1 MLRFPDA
8 SHWITA
14 TDFFLFER
22 ICSVF
27 CAIWQSRTPF
37 SQQVNGHA
45 PFFRTIF
52 SVFGDIE
59 RICSVFYAVF
69 EQFSSSKVGG
79 LNRSE
84 WVDMLRFRHMV
95 TEHGE
100 YTFRK
105 AIFNYSPADRDCDVR
120 IDIAE
125 ENNGEIWDDPEMISL
140 HVSLNKNGYAEYV
153 NEIEDDDIEEW
164 EFEYNSNGQLI
175 KMVRSEGG
183 SETTTVTYQEGDI
196 TKVERKSKFDDSS
209 TSSTIEYGTE
219 KIENKGGVMLFDEM
233 LCIDRRKVLQYYS

>member
-14 TDFFLFER
+14 THFFLFER

-45 PFFRTIF
+45 PFFRANF

-69 EQFSSSKVGG
+69 EPFSSSKVGG

-84 WVDMLRFRHMV
+84 WVDMLRFRQYRMCIV
-95 TEHGE
+95 DDNEDVVFSCNIEEQCNAIAIPSYIQG
-100 YTFRK
+100 TFELQ
-105 AIFNYSPADRDCDVR
+105 F
-120 IDIAE
+120 
-125 ENNGEIWDDPEMISL
+125 IWGNIC
-140 HVSLNKNGYAEYV
+140 YYC
-153 NEIEDDDIEEW
+153 DIEL
-164 EFEYNSNGQLI
+164 N
-175 KMVRSEGG
+175 
-183 SETTTVTYQEGDI
+183 
-196 TKVERKSKFDDSS
+196 
-209 TSSTIEYGTE
+209 
-219 KIENKGGVMLFDEM
+219 
-233 LCIDRRKVLQYYS
+233 

>member
-14 TDFFLFER
+14 THFFLFER

-45 PFFRTIF
+45 PFFRANF

-69 EQFSSSKVGG
+69 EPFSSSKVGG

-84 WVDMLRFRHMV
+84 WVDMLRFRQLALSLRCHRSNNSISFANSANAFCCGIV
-95 TEHGE
+95 LL
-100 YTFRK
+100 
-105 AIFNYSPADRDCDVR
+105 AAFNSILYNTVLSRFT
-120 IDIAE
+120 
-125 ENNGEIWDDPEMISL
+125 SL
-140 HVSLNKNGYAEYV
+140 E
-153 NEIEDDDIEEW
+153 
-164 EFEYNSNGQLI
+164 
-175 KMVRSEGG
+175 
-183 SETTTVTYQEGDI
+183 
-196 TKVERKSKFDDSS
+196 
-209 TSSTIEYGTE
+209 
-219 KIENKGGVMLFDEM
+219 
-233 LCIDRRKVLQYYS
+233 

>member
-1 MLRFPDA
+1 MLRFSVA

-14 TDFFLFER
+14 THFFLFER

-69 EQFSSSKVGG
+69 EPFSGSKVGG

-84 WVDMLRFRHMV
+84 WVDMLRFRH
-95 TEHGE
+95 T
-100 YTFRK
+100 YKFK
-105 AIFNYSPADRDCDVR
+105 SQCKIY
-120 IDIAE
+120 DIAQHFVR
-125 ENNGEIWDDPEMISL
+125 L
-140 HVSLNKNGYAEYV
+140 HLVRKCKLCMKHLCLIGAKMPGQTKHYV
-153 NEIEDDDIEEW
+153 
-164 EFEYNSNGQLI
+164 
-175 KMVRSEGG
+175 
-183 SETTTVTYQEGDI
+183 
-196 TKVERKSKFDDSS
+196 
-209 TSSTIEYGTE
+209 
-219 KIENKGGVMLFDEM
+219 
-233 LCIDRRKVLQYYS
+233 